1 MNPPRRIH
9 RRPFPFPYVILSE
22 EKNLLFI
29 GRRRPAYRLPAVAGR
44 QAFLLTLF
52 ILFIL
57 SSCEGSSREG
67 SACEGNAAKGLP
79 ADAAHIR
86 QDEVSL
92 ILTAI
97 LLRHQDWYS
106 MPALAFEA
114 VASPADKF
122 QKSQISQ
129 ALELLTDFL
138 LHTTVLRMETPKVHT
153 ESIDIC

>member
-57 SSCEGSSREG
+57 SSCEG
-67 SACEGNAAKGLP
+67 NAAQGLP

>member
-44 QAFLLTLF
+44 QAFLFALF

-57 SSCEGSSREG
+57 SAR
-67 SACEGNAAKGLP
+67 EGNAAQGLP

>member
-1 MNPPRRIH
+1 M
-9 RRPFPFPYVILSE
+9 
-22 EKNLLFI
+22 
-29 GRRRPAYRLPAVAGR
+29 AGR
-44 QAFLLTLF
+44 QAFSF
-52 ILFIL
+52 ALFIL
-57 SSCEGSSREG
+57 SACEGSAR
-67 SACEGNAAKGLP
+67 EGNAAKGLP

-106 MPALAFEA
+106 TLALAFEA
-114 VASPADKF
+114 IASPADKF

>member
-1 MNPPRRIH
+1 MRRKRT
-9 RRPFPFPYVILSE
+9 RRKRS
-22 EKNLLFI
+22 
-29 GRRRPAYRLPAVAGR
+29 
-44 QAFLLTLF
+44 
-52 ILFIL
+52 
-57 SSCEGSSREG
+57 
-67 SACEGNAAKGLP
+67 EGNGAKSLP

-97 LLRHQDWYS
+97 LLHHQDWYS
-106 MPALAFEA
+106 TLALVFEA